1 MQLVSKFTNSA
12 NKIIAFSVISGAILL
27 GVGIH
32 HGEFYTNSTT
42 THCHADGVCHQH
54 WSSS

>member
-32 HGEFYTNSTT
+32 HGEFHTNSTT

-54 WSSS
+54 